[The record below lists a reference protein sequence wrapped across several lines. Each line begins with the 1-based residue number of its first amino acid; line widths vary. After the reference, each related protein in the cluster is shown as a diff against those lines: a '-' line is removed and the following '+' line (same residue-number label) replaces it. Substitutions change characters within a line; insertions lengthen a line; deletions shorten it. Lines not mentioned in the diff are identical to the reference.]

1 MTGMSTRRCD
11 RTRALLSQRLDGALS
26 DVESRAIARHIARC
40 AACRAFD
47 AQSRWVTDELRGCAA
62 RGAHPTARRSRRSAA
77 AVCPRRLVG
86 SVASVAATV
95 VVAVGGWAV
104 GTTANSD
111 VPGDLAAP
119 GGAAPGT
126 VFGDG
131 LRALNVDALRA
142 GELRILPAT
151 PRSPH
156 VKPARPANDF

>member
-11 RTRALLSQRLDGALS
+11 RSRALISQRLDGALS

-47 AQSRWVTDELRGCAA
+47 TQSRWVTDELRGAPLEGLTRPLVITPL
-62 RGAHPTARRSRRSAA
+62 RGGRLS
-77 AVCPRRLVG
+77 RRLVG

-95 VVAVGGWAV
+95 VVAAGGWTVA
-104 GTTANSD
+104 TTANSE

-142 GELRILPAT
+142 GELAILPAT
-151 PRSPH
+151 PRSPY
-156 VKPARPANDF
+156 VKPARPVNDF